1 MKKKLK
7 KLIIISISIVLF
19 IVLVIIFIPDKNII
33 IKADRIT
40 FETEQEFVDT
50 SKYIFIA
57 KVTKKDKTKRYIF
70 NLDVDP
76 ITFYN
81 IKQIE
86 FLKGTKI
93 NDKSKLVFVGGNKY
107 PKINYVYSDNKEK
120 PKIGYYYL
128 FIILEN
134 SGEKDFLLETDYQKI
149 ILKNYLEDKSLKDQT
164 KENQEIINK
173 YKNLIKI

>member
-19 IVLVIIFIPDKNII
+19 IVLAIIFIPDKNII
-33 IKADRIT
+33 IKTDRIT
-40 FETEQEFVDT
+40 FKTEQEFVDT

-57 KVTKKDKTKRYIF
+57 KVTK
-70 NLDVDP
+70 
-76 ITFYN
+76 
-81 IKQIE
+81 
-86 FLKGTKI
+86 
-93 NDKSKLVFVGGNKY
+93 
-107 PKINYVYSDNKEK
+107 KEK

-149 ILKNYLEDKSLKDQT
+149 ILKNYLEDKPLTNQT